1 MLRALQQHTIQ
12 AYGRHALSLVSVHA
26 FHYRRGLLKCPV
38 DVMMLEET
46 LVQME
51 QLVGNLLQRNQELQA
66 NQAELSAAL
75 AQIKD
80 ENEMLQLQ
88 MLEMEERQGA
98 VASRLQA
105 LVQRAA
111 GDQVSTHST
120 NSGSIIASA

>member
-1 MLRALQQHTIQ
+1 
-12 AYGRHALSLVSVHA
+12 
-26 FHYRRGLLKCPV
+26 
-38 DVMMLEET
+38 MLEET

-51 QLVGNLLQRNQELQA
+51 QLVGNLLQRNQELQSS
-66 NQAELSAAL
+66 QAELSAAL

-105 LVQRAA
+105 LVQRAGGNLGKA
-111 GDQVSTHST
+111 QSDSSAL
-120 NSGSIIASA
+120 IASE

>member
-1 MLRALQQHTIQ
+1 
-12 AYGRHALSLVSVHA
+12 
-26 FHYRRGLLKCPV
+26 
-38 DVMMLEET
+38 MLEET
-46 LVQME
+46 LIQME

-75 AQIKD
+75 AQTKD

-105 LVQRAA
+105 LVQRAV
-111 GDQVSTHST
+111 GEQTSPHSIT
-120 NSGSIIASA
+120 SGPIIASA